1 MHDLERYMPAEPPA
15 TRGRITQ
22 TTAVEQS
29 RAVAEVQAAVT
40 VALQFPR
47 DMARAWAEMREAC
60 SRLRLA
66 ERAFYSVPNRG
77 NGPSVHLA
85 RELARIW
92 GNLDY
97 GVRELSRD
105 DEAAM
110 SEVQAYAWD
119 QQTNVRSSRT
129 FQAPHAKMVGKG
141 AQKRRETLV
150 DLDDIY
156 RNNQSVGAKAVRES
170 IFSVLPADFVEE
182 AQNVCHATLKNGD
195 GVPLADRIKKAVSLY
210 AALGIGLDRLE
221 AKLSKTRGQ
230 WDAQTVADLSVWYT
244 SITRDGIDA
253 ASLIP
258 ELVVDASDFDGP
270 MIPAG
275 GAA

>member
-1 MHDLERYMPAEPPA
+1 MTDLERFMPATPA
-15 TRGRITQ
+15 AARGRISQ

-47 DMARAWAEMREAC
+47 DMSRAWADMRESC

-141 AQKRRETLV
+141 ALKRREALV

-156 RNNQSVGAKAVRES
+156 RNNQNVGAKAVRES
-170 IFSVLPADFVEE
+170 IFSVLPSDFVEE
-182 AQNVCHATLKNGD
+182 AQNICHATLKKGD
-195 GVPLADRIKKAVSLY
+195 GVPLADRIAKAVSLY
-210 AALGIGLDRLE
+210 AGLSITLDRLE
-221 AKLSKTRGQ
+221 AKVGKARGK

-244 SITRDGIDA
+244 SITRDGVDA

-258 ELVVDASDFDGP
+258 EAAVDIAELN
-270 MIPAG
+270 G